1 MRGSIAGLFL
11 EHLAA
16 FNWINEEYIK
26 SCLLRV
32 FDLDVGIF

>member
-1 MRGSIAGLFL
+1 MRGWYAGLFL

-26 SCLLRV
+26 RCLLRA
-32 FDLDVGIF
+32 FELDIGIF